1 MTFRPV
7 CEFVER
13 RADRLIIGVHLR
25 GGEVGPEALFA
36 LRLRRRWR
44 GPVLT
49 VQAPVLERVNTVG
62 RRSWTALR
70 FSVPVDQLPNAALRL
85 EIARTGT
92 AGWTVIGTTPG
103 LLACSRPEPIGTRR
117 VQVLPGAGRSA
128 TWLRLSS
135 WSRPAQMGWT
145 VRNATRELAFVLH
158 RRRFTWVRPVR
169 LLTRPLVP
177 RGPVWLVGERP
188 ETARDNGFAFFAH
201 LRRERPQEPIY
212 YVIAKDSPMAGD
224 VAALGHVVWHSSWR
238 HRLLMLHA
246 SVIANAYSIKH
257 MLPSRWRP
265 GAYMNQC
272 AWRVGARRVYLKHG
286 VHVSPDAVKRGN
298 GGYDLIATVGAQEAD
313 ALARTSGYSTAQL
326 RETGLA
332 RYDNLVPERPS
343 RTVLFMPT
351 WRRYLVPRLFG
362 GNDTALVGYQGSTY
376 QRFVHGLLASD
387 ELASMLKRHDL
398 TMKVV
403 PHYNLAGLLHP
414 DQLGSDRITILDG
427 TTADIPHLLRS
438 CALLL
443 TDYSSVQFDVAYVG
457 APVVYAQFDREE
469 YEAGHGG
476 TSWFDAERDGFGPVV
491 TTLSQ
496 TIQAL
501 EDYAAGGFVREAHYD
516 AQVRRIFSH
525 DDRQNC
531 ARIATAVDDLVATA
545 PSTVRTSHSMGRYT
559 P

>member
-1 MTFRPV
+1 MTLRPV
-7 CEFVER
+7 CEFV
-13 RADRLIIGVHLR
+13 DRSTD
-25 GGEVGPEALFA
+25 ALVIAVRLLGTDEEPTARFR
-36 LRLRRRWR
+36 LRLRTRW
-44 GPVLT
+44 GTVVLAET
-49 VQAPVLERVNTVG
+49 ATIAERVDHAG
-62 RRSWTALR
+62 RRTCSALR
-70 FSVPVDQLPNAALRL
+70 FTVPAKQLPNAAMRL
-85 EIARTGT
+85 EVAPERHESWVPV
-92 AGWTVIGTTPG
+92 ATTPG
-103 LLACSRPEPIGTRR
+103 LLACSRPEPVGERR
-117 VQVLPGAGRSA
+117 VQVFPAAGRSA
-128 TWLRLSS
+128 TWLRISA
-135 WSRPAQMGWT
+135 WTRGARIGWAA
-145 VRNATRELAFVLH
+145 RNAARELAFIA
-158 RRRFTWVRPVR
+158 RSRRFTWVRPVR
-169 LLTRPLVP
+169 ALTRPLVP
-177 RGPVWLVGERP
+177 RGQIWLVGERP

-201 LRRERPQEPIY
+201 LRRERPEEPIY
-212 YVIAKDSPMAGD
+212 YVIAKDSPTAAD

-286 VHVSPDAVKRGN
+286 VHLSPDAVKRGN

-313 ALARTSGYSTAQL
+313 ALARTSGYTSAQL

-351 WRRYLVPRLFG
+351 WRRYLVPKLFG
-362 GNDTALVGYQGSTY
+362 GDDTVLVGYQGSTY
-376 QRFVHGLLASD
+376 QRFVHGLLASG
-387 ELASMLKRHDL
+387 ELARVLTRHDL
-398 TMKVV
+398 TMLVV

-414 DQLGSDRITILDG
+414 DDLGSDRITILDG

-491 TTLSQ
+491 STISQ
-496 TIQAL
+496 AVEAL
-501 EDYAAGGFVREAHYD
+501 EGYAAGGFVREARYD
-516 AQVRRIFSH
+516 SRVSRIFSY

-531 ARIATAVDDLVATA
+531 ARIAAAVDSLW
-545 PSTVRTSHSMGRYT
+545 
-559 P
+559 